1 MWTQLLGTPSIGVH
15 DNYFELGGDSII
27 VIQMVARLAQ
37 EGYIIQP
44 RDVFEKQ
51 TISQLAHAMKK
62 QMYLCLMINHLLR
75 EMHVCFQSNLGSLS
89 NR

>member
-1 MWTQLLGTPSIGVH
+1 MWRQEEADKPAEQALSEEERVLEKVWTQLLGTPSIGVH

-51 TISQLAHAMKK
+51 TISQ
-62 QMYLCLMINHLLR
+62 
-75 EMHVCFQSNLGSLS
+75 
-89 NR
+89 